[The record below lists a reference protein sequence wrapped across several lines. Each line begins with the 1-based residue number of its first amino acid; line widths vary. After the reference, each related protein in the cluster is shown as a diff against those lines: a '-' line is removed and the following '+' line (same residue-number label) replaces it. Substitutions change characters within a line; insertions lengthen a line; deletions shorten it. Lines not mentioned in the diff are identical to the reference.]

1 MRNLSRDLSADEQEA
16 PRLIEQLAAD
26 LADCVLRAGAILAGM
41 VVSVLQDPSVPTLST
56 SRPDVKSES
65 AALTVREAAG
75 MLGVSIPGMR
85 LRIAR
90 RETAVVLPWTN
101 HPHSKDRN
109 RKDCSPKIWSR
120 REGDSDISEAQEPE
134 STG

>member
-16 PRLIEQLAAD
+16 ARLIKQLAAD

-41 VVSVLQDPSVPTLST
+41 VVRVVQEPSVPTLLT
-56 SRPDVKSES
+56 SRSDVKSEITV
-65 AALTVREAAG
+65 LTVREAAG

-90 RETAVVLPWTN
+90 REIAVVRLGRIIRIPRTEIERLIAEN
-101 HPHSKDRN
+101 LVPV
-109 RKDCSPKIWSR
+109 R
-120 REGDSDISEAQEPE
+120 RR
-134 STG
+134 

>member
-41 VVSVLQDPSVPTLST
+41 VVSVAQEPSVPTLLT

-90 RETAVVLPWTN
+90 REIAVVRLGRIIGIPRTEIE
-101 HPHSKDRN
+101 RLL
-109 RKDCSPKIWSR
+109 
-120 REGDSDISEAQEPE
+120 A
-134 STG
+134 